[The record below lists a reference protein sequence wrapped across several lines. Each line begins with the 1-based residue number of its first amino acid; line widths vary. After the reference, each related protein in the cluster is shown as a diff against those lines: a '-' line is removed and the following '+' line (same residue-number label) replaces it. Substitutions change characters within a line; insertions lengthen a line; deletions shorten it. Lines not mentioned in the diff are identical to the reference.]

1 MTRFASTLAAQLLG
15 GTEVAIAVGRGLGRR
30 QPRVGPRDAAQ
41 MCSNLLHIWQQVVAE
56 SWTRPSA
63 GVPSWRRA
71 TEVPTLDSATRLA
84 VGVSHSSG
92 QPPGGAGDP
101 PALRDGRT
109 DQPFDV
115 SRRRLEK
122 RVKDTSKRIEL
133 PPARTGRPASHPR
146 RYAPDELV
154 RFDARIPARLAKQL
168 YDVAL
173 TDGRSVT
180 AVHADLLAAA
190 LECRGAAMD

>member
-1 MTRFASTLAAQLLG
+1 MTPEIR
-15 GTEVAIAVGRGLGRR
+15 
-30 QPRVGPRDAAQ
+30 
-41 MCSNLLHIWQQVVAE
+41 
-56 SWTRPSA
+56 
-63 GVPSWRRA
+63 
-71 TEVPTLDSATRLA
+71 
-84 VGVSHSSG
+84 
-92 QPPGGAGDP
+92 
-101 PALRDGRT
+101 PALRHGRT

-115 SRRRLEK
+115 SRGWLEK
-122 RVKDTSKRIEL
+122 RVKDNSNRIEL

>member
-1 MTRFASTLAAQLLG
+1 
-15 GTEVAIAVGRGLGRR
+15 
-30 QPRVGPRDAAQ
+30 
-41 MCSNLLHIWQQVVAE
+41 MCSSTFDNKSLPNRDGSRRLAWLRGV
-56 SWTRPSA
+56 TRPRSLLWTQPL
-63 GVPSWRRA
+63 GSPWG
-71 TEVPTLDSATRLA
+71 SATRQ
-84 VGVSHSSG
+84 G
-92 QPPGGAGDP
+92 QPPCGAGDP

-122 RVKDTSKRIEL
+122 RVKDTSNRIEL

>member
-1 MTRFASTLAAQLLG
+1 MPGPPGHVAAHPPTGCCQRRLHRRLAWLRGVSEPRSLLWS
-15 GTEVAIAVGRGLGRR
+15 
-30 QPRVGPRDAAQ
+30 QPHGSP
-41 MCSNLLHIWQQVVAE
+41 W
-56 SWTRPSA
+56 
-63 GVPSWRRA
+63 G
-71 TEVPTLDSATRLA
+71 SATRQGSRPVA
-84 VGVSHSSG
+84 PEI
-92 QPPGGAGDP
+92 Q

-122 RVKDTSKRIEL
+122 RVNDTSNRIEL

-173 TDGRSVT
+173 SDGRSVT

-190 LECRGAAMD
+190 LECRGAAMDGLGAGRHAARPTRTSSRIASASSELAAFIHLQAP

>member
-1 MTRFASTLAAQLLG
+1 MT
-15 GTEVAIAVGRGLGRR
+15 
-30 QPRVGPRDAAQ
+30 Q
-41 MCSNLLHIWQQVVAE
+41 MCSKLLHICRQPGCDCGLDTRGRVVVAKLQ
-56 SWTRPSA
+56 
-63 GVPSWRRA
+63 RRSLLWA
-71 TEVPTLDSATRLA
+71 QPHGSPWGSAT
-84 VGVSHSSG
+84 SSG
-92 QPPGGAGDP
+92 PPPCGASVRNG
-101 PALRDGRT
+101 LTNR
-109 DQPFDV
+109 FDA
-115 SRRRLEK
+115 SRGRLEK
-122 RVKDTSKRIEL
+122 WVKENSNRIEL
-133 PPARTGRPASHPR
+133 PPARTGRPAARPR

>member
-1 MTRFASTLAAQLLG
+1 
-15 GTEVAIAVGRGLGRR
+15 
-30 QPRVGPRDAAQ
+30 
-41 MCSNLLHIWQQVVAE
+41 MCSRLLHIWQQVGAE
-56 SWTRPSA
+56 PGPQQRA
-63 GVPSWRRA
+63 GVASWRIGA
-71 TEVPTLDSATRLA
+71 EVPTLESATRFA

-115 SRRRLEK
+115 SRGWLEK
-122 RVKDTSKRIEL
+122 RVKDISNRIEL
-133 PPARTGRPASHPR
+133 PAAPTGRPAARPR

-190 LECRGAAMD
+190 LEYRGAAMD

>member
-1 MTRFASTLAAQLLG
+1 
-15 GTEVAIAVGRGLGRR
+15 
-30 QPRVGPRDAAQ
+30 
-41 MCSNLLHIWQQVVAE
+41 MCSRLLHIWQQVGAE
-56 SWTRPSA
+56 PGPQQRA
-63 GVPSWRRA
+63 GVASWRIGA
-71 TEVPTLDSATRLA
+71 EVPTLESATRFA

-115 SRRRLEK
+115 SRGWLEK
-122 RVKDTSKRIEL
+122 RVKDISNRIEL
-133 PPARTGRPASHPR
+133 PAARTGRPAARPR

>member
-1 MTRFASTLAAQLLG
+1 MRKVTGEDREQLQL
-15 GTEVAIAVGRGLGRR
+15 
-30 QPRVGPRDAAQ
+30 
-41 MCSNLLHIWQQVVAE
+41 
-56 SWTRPSA
+56 
-63 GVPSWRRA
+63 
-71 TEVPTLDSATRLA
+71 
-84 VGVSHSSG
+84 
-92 QPPGGAGDP
+92 
-101 PALRDGRT
+101 PA
-109 DQPFDV
+109 
-115 SRRRLEK
+115 
-122 RVKDTSKRIEL
+122 
-133 PPARTGRPASHPR
+133 ARTGRPSARPR

>member
-1 MTRFASTLAAQLLG
+1 MTGFAWCWTPARELVHKLRPNWAATCCL
-15 GTEVAIAVGRGLGRR
+15 IR
-30 QPRVGPRDAAQ
+30 
-41 MCSNLLHIWQQVVAE
+41 QQVVAE
-56 SWTRPSA
+56 SGPHPLA
-63 GVPSWRRA
+63 GVASWRIGG
-71 TEVPTLDSATRLA
+71 EVSTLESATRFA

-92 QPPGGAGDP
+92 QPPGGAGVP

-115 SRRRLEK
+115 SRGWLEK
-122 RVKDTSKRIEL
+122 RVKDNSNRIEL

-190 LECRGAAMD
+190 LEYRGAAMD

>member
-1 MTRFASTLAAQLLG
+1 M
-15 GTEVAIAVGRGLGRR
+15 
-30 QPRVGPRDAAQ
+30 
-41 MCSNLLHIWQQVVAE
+41 
-56 SWTRPSA
+56 
-63 GVPSWRRA
+63 
-71 TEVPTLDSATRLA
+71 
-84 VGVSHSSG
+84 GVSHSSG

-122 RVKDTSKRIEL
+122 RVKDNSSRIEL
-133 PPARTGRPASHPR
+133 PPARTGRPAARPR

-173 TDGRSVT
+173 IDGRSVT

>member
-1 MTRFASTLAAQLLG
+1 MA
-15 GTEVAIAVGRGLGRR
+15 
-30 QPRVGPRDAAQ
+30 
-41 MCSNLLHIWQQVVAE
+41 
-56 SWTRPSA
+56 
-63 GVPSWRRA
+63 SWRIGA
-71 TEVPTLDSATRLA
+71 EIPTLESATRFA

-115 SRRRLEK
+115 SRGRLEK
-122 RVKDTSKRIEL
+122 RVKDNSNRIEL
-133 PPARTGRPASHPR
+133 PPARTGRPAARPR

-154 RFDARIPARLAKQL
+154 RFDARIPAWLAKQL

-173 TDGRSVT
+173 SDGRSVT

-190 LECRGAAMD
+190 VEGRGAAMD

>member
-1 MTRFASTLAAQLLG
+1 
-15 GTEVAIAVGRGLGRR
+15 
-30 QPRVGPRDAAQ
+30 
-41 MCSNLLHIWQQVVAE
+41 MCSRLLHIWQQVIAE
-56 SWTRPSA
+56 SWTHPSA
-63 GVPSWRRA
+63 GVASWRIGA
-71 TEVPTLDSATRLA
+71 EVPTLESATRSA

-92 QPPGGAGDP
+92 QPPDGAGDP

-115 SRRRLEK
+115 SRGRLEK
-122 RVKDTSKRIEL
+122 RVKDTSNRIDL
-133 PPARTGRPASHPR
+133 PAARIGRPASRPC
-146 RYAPDELV
+146 RYAPDGLI

-168 YDVAL
+168 YDAL
-173 TDGRSVT
+173 SDGRSVT

>member
-1 MTRFASTLAAQLLG
+1 M
-15 GTEVAIAVGRGLGRR
+15 
-30 QPRVGPRDAAQ
+30 
-41 MCSNLLHIWQQVVAE
+41 
-56 SWTRPSA
+56 
-63 GVPSWRRA
+63 
-71 TEVPTLDSATRLA
+71 
-84 VGVSHSSG
+84 
-92 QPPGGAGDP
+92 
-101 PALRDGRT
+101 
-109 DQPFDV
+109 

-122 RVKDTSKRIEL
+122 RVKDTSNRIEL

-173 TDGRSVT
+173 SDGRSVT

-190 LECRGAAMD
+190 LECCGAAMD